1 MSDVDTAV
9 EASAGPDRAVPP
21 PIPLSGTAAGD
32 GNGGATDA
40 ASRPAAATPVSPA
53 APTEQAPPAPA
64 SAAEPG
70 AATAAAPAA
79 PPTPAA
85 TAADGDA
92 ADAKAP
98 SSDGTVP
105 STGDATPSEPAEP
118 ATALD
123 LIVVDSAG
131 RFISGLPLRVM
142 RYGDSGKVLV
152 VEASTNGK
160 GAIPSITTLPVGTRF
175 EVQIKNDRG
184 IYMMGAIGTVQSQQ
198 MTGNL
203 MLPHQRFE
211 FATYSH
217 DGAPGTAEKAKQST
231 ASKHTQQA
239 DGKVDVARNATDVP
253 SVALN
258 RTEQGNPKG
267 IVSSGNINMLGQNRM
282 TASNPTLGLE
292 APEKVKALI
301 DFGMEQL
308 TWVHPSTLVSQ
319 TIIEQMKRSTY
330 THESRPKALGYAK
343 SIGRCAKYVKIALW
357 KAGYIPSD
365 SDFDPGTSSASRLG
379 PGLLRAGFADVTASL
394 PDARWAAP
402 GDIIVYRKIGAPDA
416 DGHIDIRT
424 YDGYL
429 SDFWDSYLPVSKFEV
444 TGIYRKYHDPLPEKR
459 MRAFLKVIRSR
470 EAETLFVNSG
480 DAASYTALPMPKK
493 GPPPTFSDF
502 KQHPFDGT
510 NSTWTPAGGYGI
522 TVKTWRSMLQWVSVA
537 PGKDRFSP
545 EVQDRMAIAIMEL
558 HPGQGYGSAGWQTTD
573 PTSLALI
580 RQGKVHEAATQL
592 ATRHVI
598 QWPSLPGG
606 SQTKYTFERF
616 DEDYGKFLAELG

>member
-1 MSDVDTAV
+1 MSDVDMAV
-9 EASAGPDRAVPP
+9 GSSATPTSPTP
-21 PIPLSGTAAGD
+21 TSAADGD
-32 GNGGATDA
+32 
-40 ASRPAAATPVSPA
+40 SSPPAAASSLQPGSPNPAGTAPVQGGGPGSTLAPVPA
-53 APTEQAPPAPA
+53 AGEPVPVAPPAP
-64 SAAEPG
+64 
-70 AATAAAPAA
+70 T
-79 PPTPAA
+79 
-85 TAADGDA
+85 TAADGASVDVKPPTPDVA
-92 ADAKAP
+92 APASGDVPPPAP
-98 SSDGTVP
+98 P
-105 STGDATPSEPAEP
+105 EPE
-118 ATALD
+118 TALD
-123 LIVVDSAG
+123 LIVVDSSG
-131 RFISGLPLRVM
+131 RYIAGLPLRVM
-142 RYGDSGKVLV
+142 RYGEAGKVLV

-160 GAIPSITTLPVGTRF
+160 GAIPSITSLPVGTRF

-184 IYMMGAIGTVQSQQ
+184 VYMMAAIGTVESQRT
-198 MTGNL
+198 TGNL

-217 DGAPGTAEKAKQST
+217 DGTPGTAEQVKQAT
-231 ASKHTQQA
+231 ASKHSQQA
-239 DGKVDVARNATDVP
+239 DGKVDVSRNGAAAPTV
-253 SVALN
+253 SLN
-258 RTEQGNPKG
+258 RTEQGSPKA
-267 IVSSGNINMLGQNRM
+267 IVSAGNQNMLGQNRM
-282 TASNPTLGLE
+282 SSSNPNLGLD
-292 APEKVKALI
+292 APDKVKALI

-308 TWVHPSTLVSQ
+308 TWVHPSTLVSA

-330 THESRPKALGYAK
+330 THEDRPKALGYSK

-365 SDFDPGTSSASRLG
+365 GDFDPGTSSASRLG

-402 GDIIVYRKIGAPDA
+402 GDVIVYRKIGAPDA

-429 SDFWDSYLPVSKFEV
+429 SDFWDSYLPVPKFEV

-470 EAETLFVNSG
+470 EAQTLFVNSG
-480 DAASYTALPMPKK
+480 DAASYTALPMTKK

-502 KQHPFDGT
+502 KQHPFEGT
-510 NSTWTPAGGYGI
+510 NSTSTPAGGYGI
-522 TVKTWRSMLQWVSVA
+522 TIKTWRSMLSWVSVA
-537 PGKDRFSP
+537 PGRDRFSP

-558 HPGQGYGSAGWQTTD
+558 HPGQGYGSAAWQTTD

-606 SQTKYTFERF
+606 SQTKYTFDQF

>member
-1 MSDVDTAV
+1 MSDVDTAI
-9 EASAGPDRAVPP
+9 EPSAAPTPP
-21 PIPLSGTAAGD
+21 SAADAAG
-32 GNGGATDA
+32 GNGGTLAVASPEAPA
-40 ASRPAAATPVSPA
+40 AQAGQAPSAAAPAAEPAAATPSPPVVPSAPA
-53 APTEQAPPAPA
+53 ATSTGGEAATVGAPAADATAPA
-64 SAAEPG
+64 S
-70 AATAAAPAA
+70 
-79 PPTPAA
+79 
-85 TAADGDA
+85 GDA
-92 ADAKAP
+92 VSP
-98 SSDGTVP
+98 
-105 STGDATPSEPAEP
+105 EPAEL

-131 RFISGLPLRVM
+131 RFVSGLPLRVM
-142 RYGDSGKVLV
+142 RYGDAGKVLA

-160 GAIPSITTLPVGTRF
+160 GAIPPITTLPVGTRF

-184 IYMMGAIGTVQSQQ
+184 VYMMAAIGTVQSRQ

-217 DGAPGTAEKAKQST
+217 DGSPGTAEKAKQST
-231 ASKHTQQA
+231 ASKHRQQS
-239 DGKVDVARNATDVP
+239 DGSVDVARNGPAAPT
-253 SVALN
+253 VALN
-258 RTEQGNPKG
+258 RTEQGSPKA
-267 IVSSGNINMLGQNRM
+267 IVSSGNQNMLGQNRM
-282 TASNPTLGLE
+282 SASNPNLGSD

-330 THESRPKALGYAK
+330 THDSRAKALGYAK

-365 SDFDPGTSSASRLG
+365 GDFDPGTSSASKLG

-444 TGIYRKYHDPLPEKR
+444 TGIYRKHYDPLPEKR

-480 DAASYTALPMPKK
+480 DAASYTALPMTKK
-493 GPPPTFSDF
+493 GAPPTFSDF
-502 KQHPFDGT
+502 KQHPFEGT
-510 NSTWTPAGGYGI
+510 NSTSTPAGGYGI
-522 TVKTWRSMLQWVSVA
+522 TVKTWRSMLPWIGVA
-537 PGKDRFSP
+537 AGKDRFSP
-545 EVQDRMAIAIMEL
+545 GVQDRMAIAIMEL
-558 HPGQGYGSAGWQTTD
+558 HPGQGYGTAGWQTTD

-592 ATRHVI
+592 ATRHVV

-616 DEDYGKFLAELG
+616 DEDYEKFLAELG

>member
-1 MSDVDTAV
+1 
-9 EASAGPDRAVPP
+9 
-21 PIPLSGTAAGD
+21 
-32 GNGGATDA
+32 
-40 ASRPAAATPVSPA
+40 
-53 APTEQAPPAPA
+53 
-64 SAAEPG
+64 
-70 AATAAAPAA
+70 
-79 PPTPAA
+79 
-85 TAADGDA
+85 
-92 ADAKAP
+92 
-98 SSDGTVP
+98 
-105 STGDATPSEPAEP
+105 
-118 ATALD
+118 
-123 LIVVDSAG
+123 
-131 RFISGLPLRVM
+131 M
-142 RYGDSGKVLV
+142 RYGDAGKVLV
-152 VEASTNGK
+152 VEAVTDSK

-184 IYMMGAIGTVQSQQ
+184 VYKMAAIGTIQSQQ

-217 DGAPGTAEKAKQST
+217 DAAPGTAEKVKQVT
-231 ASKHTQQA
+231 ASKHTQQP
-239 DGKVDVARNATDVP
+239 DGKVDISRNGPAAPTV
-253 SVALN
+253 SLN
-258 RTEQGNPKG
+258 HTEQGNPKA
-267 IVSSGNINMLGQNRM
+267 IVSASSQNMLGQNRM
-282 TASNPTLGLE
+282 SASNPNLGSD
-292 APEKVKALI
+292 APDKVKALI

-308 TWVHPSTLVSQ
+308 TWMHPSTVVSA

-330 THESRPKALGYAK
+330 THENRPKALGYAK

-365 SDFDPGTSSASRLG
+365 GDFDPGTSSASRLG
-379 PGLLRAGFADVTASL
+379 PGLLRSGFTDVTSSL

-402 GDIIVYRKIGAPDA
+402 GDVIVYRKVGAPDA

-429 SDFWDSYLPVSKFEV
+429 SDFWDSYLPVSQFEV

-480 DAASYTALPMPKK
+480 DAASYTALPTGKHGDAPR
-493 GPPPTFSDF
+493 FSDF
-502 KQHPFDGT
+502 KQHPFEGT
-510 NSTWTPAGGYGI
+510 NTASTPAGGYGI
-522 TVKTWRSMLQWVSVA
+522 TVKTWRSMLPWVPVA
-537 PGKDRFSP
+537 AGGDRFSP
-545 EVQDRMAIAIMEL
+545 LMQDRIAVAIMEL

-592 ATRHVI
+592 ATRHVV

-606 SQTKYTFERF
+606 SQTKYTFDRF
-616 DEDYGKFLAELG
+616 DADYAKFLAELG